1 MRSEMSVVEVA
12 KAIVTD
18 IHFLIPVV
26 VLLIGVGLLIK
37 LH

>member
-1 MRSEMSVVEVA
+1 MSFVEVA

-18 IHFLIPVV
+18 IHFLIPVA
-26 VLLIGVGLLIK
+26 VLIVGVALLIK

>member
-1 MRSEMSVVEVA
+1 MRTA

-18 IHFLIPVV
+18 IHFLIPLIVLFLGII
-26 VLLIGVGLLIK
+26 LLIQ

>member
-1 MRSEMSVVEVA
+1 MPLMRTA

-18 IHFLIPVV
+18 IHFLIPLLVLCLGII
-26 VLLIGVGLLIK
+26 LLIQ

>member
-1 MRSEMSVVEVA
+1 MQNEMSFVEVA

-18 IHFLIPVV
+18 IHFLIPVA
-26 VLLIGVGLLIK
+26 VLIVGVALLIK